1 MFTLGTVKWFNNAKG
16 FGFIQPDDHSA
27 DVFAHFSAIKMDG
40 FRTLKAGVRV
50 KFELSQGE
58 KGAQALNIEMLLKEH
73 QTANQPLPPTSDH
86 DGEEK

>member
-16 FGFIQPDDHSA
+16 FGFIQPDDGSA

-50 KFELSQGE
+50 RFELSQGE
-58 KGAQALNIEMLLKEH
+58 KGAQALNIEILPKEN
-73 QTANQPLPPTSDH
+73 QTADHPLSSTS
-86 DGEEK
+86 